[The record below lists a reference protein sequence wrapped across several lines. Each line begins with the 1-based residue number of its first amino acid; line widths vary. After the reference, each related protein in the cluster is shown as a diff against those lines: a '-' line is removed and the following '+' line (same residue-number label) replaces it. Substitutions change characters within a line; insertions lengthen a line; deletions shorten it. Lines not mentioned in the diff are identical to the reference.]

1 MQQTQAGLPLETL
14 SRQFDD
20 FLDEAERLKT
30 LYASRITILV
40 GLETEFI
47 TTADLDGLE
56 QLLEKHHRRIEY
68 IVGSVHHVNAIPID
82 FDLPTFHIALNS
94 FPAGTGDQEN
104 EQQGQLLLAYLDAQY
119 DVLRRFRPELVGH
132 IDLCRLYTPGLRF
145 SDFPNALERLERN
158 VRFAISYGALFE
170 ANAAAFRKGWETA
183 YPGDDVVKA
192 SLPIA
197 LHLPL
202 SCCRWIYPLY

>member
-1 MQQTQAGLPLETL
+1 MQQMQAGLPVETL
-14 SRQFDD
+14 IRQFED

-30 LYASRITILV
+30 LYASRISILV

-47 TTADLDGLE
+47 TAADLDGLE
-56 QLLEKHHRRIEY
+56 QLLEKHHHRIEY
-68 IVGSVHHVNAIPID
+68 LVGSIHHVNAIPID

-94 FPAGTGDQEN
+94 FPAGTGDREN
-104 EQQGQLLLAYLDAQY
+104 ERRGQLLSTYLDAQY

-132 IDLCRLYTPGLRF
+132 IDLCRLYTPDLRF
-145 SDFPNALERLERN
+145 SDFPNALDRLERN

-170 ANAAAFRKGWETA
+170 ANAAAFRKGWDTA
-183 YPGDDVVKA
+183 YPGDDIIKA
-192 SLPIA
+192 SLLVA

-202 SCCRWIYPLY
+202 SSCR